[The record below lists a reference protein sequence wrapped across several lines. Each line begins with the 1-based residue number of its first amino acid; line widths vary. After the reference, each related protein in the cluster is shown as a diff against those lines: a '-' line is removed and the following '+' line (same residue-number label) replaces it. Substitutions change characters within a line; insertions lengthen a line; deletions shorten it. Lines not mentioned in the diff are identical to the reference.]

1 VGRFDTEV
9 DLEEKLDQL
18 RLENQIESEKGDML
32 EKRILQKQLRKKYG
46 RNWRNIVG
54 NIKDNETLRQFAEA
68 GSGFDLTK
76 RTNQNV
82 GGSGG
87 TNRRRRR
94 DYVEYEDYGSD
105 TPHHGLPATRD
116 ENYALPNPGAR
127 FRLL

>member
-1 VGRFDTEV
+1 MGRFDKEV

-54 NIKDNETLRQFAEA
+54 NIRDNETLRQFAEA

-76 RTNQNV
+76 RSNQDV
-82 GGSGG
+82 GGGG
-87 TNRRRRR
+87 GMTRRRRR
-94 DYVEYEDYGSD
+94 EYDDYED
-105 TPHHGLPATRD
+105 TPKHGLPVPND
-116 ENYALPNPGAR
+116 ENYALPNPDAR
-127 FRLL
+127 FRLI

>member
-1 VGRFDTEV
+1 MSRFDKEV
-9 DLEEKLDQL
+9 DLEEKLEQL
-18 RLENQIESEKGDML
+18 RLESQIESEKGDML

-54 NIKDNETLRQFAEA
+54 GIKDNSSLRQLAEA

-82 GGSGG
+82 GGTGG
-87 TNRRRRR
+87 TSRRIRER
-94 DYVEYEDYGSD
+94 EDYESG
-105 TPHHGLPATRD
+105 TPHHGLPVPRD
-116 ENYALPNPGAR
+116 ENYALPNPNAR